1 MHDRG
6 LGIHRQVFPDQQPDC
21 LRMLFMDVFYSRY
34 LILQVPVDAPGR
46 IPGNHLQ
53 LPELLSQINVSPA
66 CKGQLYRYQ
75 DCFESSLS
83 LNWLYASLLGYR
95 GDYGF
100 FSRVRHRDR
109 ERLVGWRLRSI
120 SSFLNRHSTDQLR
133 AALLRTVIV

>member
-6 LGIHRQVFPDQQPDC
+6 LGIHRQVFPAQQSDC
-21 LRMLFMDVFYSRY
+21 LGMLFMDVFYRRY

-53 LPELLSQINVSPA
+53 LPELLSQVNISA
-66 CKGQLYRYQ
+66 ARKGQLDRPQ

-83 LNWLYASLLGYR
+83 LIWLHAGLLDYR

-100 FSRVRHRDR
+100 LCCVRHRDLVR
-109 ERLVGWRLRSI
+109 FVGWRLRSVAF
-120 SSFLNRHSTDQLR
+120 FLNRHSTDQLR

>member
-6 LGIHRQVFPDQQPDC
+6 LRILRQVFPAQQLDS
-21 LRMLFMDVFYSRY
+21 LGMLFMNIFYSRY
-34 LILQVPVDAPGR
+34 LIFQVPVDTPGLF
-46 IPGNHLQ
+46 PCSHLQ
-53 LPELLSQINVSPA
+53 LSKFFSQIYISPVR
-66 CKGQLYRYQ
+66 KGQLDRPQ
-75 DCFESSLS
+75 DCFESSLG

-100 FSRVRHRDR
+100 FSRVRHRDC
-109 ERLVGWRLRSI
+109 ERIVGWRLRSV